1 MAAEHFF
8 EGQETNQPPPKIV
21 FEFFI
26 VKCLEGACTFEYVRN
41 LPMSDF
47 LKLLKLSIVWE
58 SLKKKWESDLASMGI
73 AKKTFM

>member
-8 EGQETNQPPPKIV
+8 EGQETTQPPPKIV

-26 VKCLEGACTFEYVRN
+26 VKCMGGACSFEYIRN

-58 SLKKKWESDLASMGI
+58 SMQKKWEAELATMGM
-73 AKKTFM
+73 AKKSFM